1 MKESAELNGV
11 IVVNKPMDY
20 TSFDVIAVMRGLL
33 GQRKIGH
40 CGTLDPNATGVL
52 PLLLGNATKAQ
63 DIVPNHDKEYIAG
76 FRLGMTSDTLDI
88 WGKIL
93 TEEKSQVTES
103 QVKEALKEFV
113 GEIEQIPPMYSAVQV
128 DGKRLYDLAREGK
141 EVERES
147 RKVTVYYAQLLSFE
161 EQSQTGS
168 IRVKC
173 SKGTYIRT
181 IIDDLGKALGCGGI
195 MTSLERISACG
206 YSIEDALD
214 FLKAKEEQNREKLI
228 EKIMPVESLFTV
240 YGYVAVSEPQAR
252 RFSNGGELDIDRTF
266 LGRKGCK
273 DGEIYRIKTKDGV
286 FLGLGKV
293 DKEKNVIKFYK
304 KFN

>member
-1 MKESAELNGV
+1 MKETAELNGV

-63 DIVPNHDKEYIAG
+63 DIVPNHDKEYVAG
-76 FRLGMTSDTLDI
+76 FKLGMTSDTLDI

-93 TEEKSQVTES
+93 TENKSQVSKAEAE
-103 QVKEALKEFV
+103 EALKKFV
-113 GEIEQIPPMYSAVQV
+113 GEIEQIPPMYSAVQI

-141 EVERES
+141 EVERQS
-147 RKVTVYYAQLLSFE
+147 RKVTVYNAELLSFDDE
-161 EQSQTGS
+161 SQSGT

-181 IIDDLGKALGCGGI
+181 IIDDLGKELGCGAV
-195 MTSLERISACG
+195 MNSLQRVSACG
-206 YSIEDALD
+206 YNIEDAVD
-214 FLKAKEEQNREKLI
+214 FLKAREEENREKLLTHV
-228 EKIMPVESLFTV
+228 MPVESLFTV
-240 YGYVAVSEPQAR
+240 YGYVAVSEPQAK
-252 RFSNGGELDIDRTF
+252 RFSNGGELDINRTF
-266 LGRKGCK
+266 LGKKGCE
-273 DGEIYRIKTKDGV
+273 DGEIYRINTKDGV

-293 DKEKNVIKFYK
+293 NKEKNVIKFYK
-304 KFN
+304 KFS

>member
-1 MKESAELNGV
+1 MKETAELNGV

-63 DIVPNHDKEYIAG
+63 DIVPNHDKEYVAG
-76 FRLGMTSDTLDI
+76 FKLGMTSDTLDI

-93 TEEKSQVTES
+93 TENKSEVS
-103 QVKEALKEFV
+103 KAEAEEDLKKFV
-113 GEIEQIPPMYSAVQV
+113 GEIEQIPPMYSAVQI

-141 EVERES
+141 EVERQS
-147 RKVTVYYAQLLSFE
+147 RKVTVYNAELLSFDDE
-161 EQSQTGS
+161 SQSGT

-181 IIDDLGKALGCGGI
+181 IIDDLGKELGCGAV
-195 MTSLERISACG
+195 MNSLQRVSACG
-206 YSIEDALD
+206 YNIEDAVD
-214 FLKAKEEQNREKLI
+214 FLKAREEENREKLLTHV
-228 EKIMPVESLFTV
+228 MPVESLFTV
-240 YGYVAVSEPQAR
+240 YGYVAVSEPQAK
-252 RFSNGGELDIDRTF
+252 RFSNGGELDINRTF
-266 LGRKGCK
+266 LGKKGCE
-273 DGEIYRIKTKDGV
+273 DGEIYRINTKDGV

-293 DKEKNVIKFYK
+293 NKEKNVIKFYK
-304 KFN
+304 KFS

>member
-1 MKESAELNGV
+1 MKETAELNGV

-63 DIVPNHDKEYIAG
+63 DIVPNHDKEYVAG
-76 FRLGMTSDTLDI
+76 FKLGMTSDTLDI

-93 TEEKSQVTES
+93 TENKSQVSKAEAE
-103 QVKEALKEFV
+103 EALKKFV
-113 GEIEQIPPMYSAVQV
+113 GEIEQIPPMYSAVQI

-141 EVERES
+141 EVERQS
-147 RKVTVYYAQLLSFE
+147 RKVTVYNAGLLSFDDE
-161 EQSQTGS
+161 NQSGT

-181 IIDDLGKALGCGGI
+181 IIDDLGKELGCGAV
-195 MTSLERISACG
+195 MNSLQRVSACG
-206 YSIEDALD
+206 YNIEDAVD
-214 FLKAKEEQNREKLI
+214 FLKAREEENREKLLTHV
-228 EKIMPVESLFTV
+228 MPVESLFTV
-240 YGYVAVSEPQAR
+240 YGYVAVSEPQAK
-252 RFSNGGELDIDRTF
+252 RFSNGGELDINRTF
-266 LGRKGCK
+266 LGKKGCE

-293 DKEKNVIKFYK
+293 NKEKNVIKFYK
-304 KFN
+304 KFS

>member
-1 MKESAELNGV
+1 MKTNPELNGV
-11 IVVNKPMDY
+11 IVVNKPMEY

-76 FRLGMTSDTLDI
+76 FKLGLTSDTLDI
-88 WGKIL
+88 WGKIF
-93 TEEKSQVTES
+93 TQTDCRVEKDRLIQT
-103 QVKEALKEFV
+103 LKGFE

-141 EVERES
+141 EVERQS
-147 RKVTVYYAQLLSFE
+147 RRVTVYTAELLSFDKE
-161 EQSQTGS
+161 KQSGVIKVS
-168 IRVKC
+168 C

-181 IIDDLGKALGCGGI
+181 IIDDLGKKLGCGAV
-195 MTSLERISACG
+195 MTSLERTFACG
-206 YSIEDALD
+206 YSIDEAVD
-214 FLKAKEEQNREKLI
+214 FLKAKEEQNREKLL
-228 EKIMPVESLFTV
+228 EKIMPVESLFMV
-240 YGYVAVSEPQAR
+240 YGYVAVSEPQSK
-252 RFSNGGELDIDRTF
+252 RFLNGGELDISRTF
-266 LGRKGCK
+266 LGKKGCN
-273 DGEIYRIKTKDGV
+273 DGEIYRIKTKDGI

-293 DKEKNVIKFYK
+293 DKEKNVIKFFK

>member
-1 MKESAELNGV
+1 MKTKAELNGV

-63 DIVPNHDKEYIAG
+63 DIVPNHDKEYTAG
-76 FRLGMTSDTLDI
+76 FRLGMTTDTLDI
-88 WGKIL
+88 WGKVL
-93 TEEKSQVTES
+93 TDNKSNISAE
-103 QVKEALKEFV
+103 QVKKALERFV

-128 DGKRLYDLAREGK
+128 DGRRLYDIAREGR
-141 EVERES
+141 EVERQS
-147 RKVTVYYAQLLSFE
+147 RKVTVYRAELLSFDE
-161 EQSQTGS
+161 KNQSGTIS
-168 IRVKC
+168 VKC

-181 IIDDLGKALGCGGI
+181 IIDDLGKALGCGGV
-195 MTSLERISACG
+195 MTSLERTSACG
-206 YSIEDALD
+206 YSIGEGVD
-214 FLKAKEEQNREKLI
+214 FLKAKEEQDRDKLVEKVI
-228 EKIMPVESLFTV
+228 PVESLFKV
-240 YGYVAVSEPQAR
+240 YGYVAVSEPQAK
-252 RFSNGGELDIDRTF
+252 RFLNGAELDIDRTF
-266 LGRKGCK
+266 LGKKGCQ
-273 DGEIYRIKTKDGV
+273 DGEIYRIKTKDGM

-304 KFN
+304 KFR

>member
-93 TEEKSQVTES
+93 TEEKFQVTES

-147 RKVTVYYAQLLSFE
+147 RKVTVYYAQLLSFD

-286 FLGLGKV
+286 FLGLGRV

>member
-1 MKESAELNGV
+1 MKASDELNGV

-76 FRLGMTSDTLDI
+76 FKLGLTSDTLDI

-93 TEEKSQVTES
+93 TQTDCCVEKDRLIQT
-103 QVKEALKEFV
+103 LKGFE

-141 EVERES
+141 EVERQS
-147 RKVTVYYAQLLSFE
+147 RRVTVYTAELLSFDKKK
-161 EQSQTGS
+161 QSGVIKVS
-168 IRVKC
+168 C

-181 IIDDLGKALGCGGI
+181 IIDDLGKKLGCGAV
-195 MTSLERISACG
+195 MTSLERTFACG
-206 YSIEDALD
+206 YSIDEAVD
-214 FLKAKEEQNREKLI
+214 FLKAKEEQNREKLL
-228 EKIMPVESLFTV
+228 EKIMPVESLFKV
-240 YGYVAVSEPQAR
+240 YGYVAVTEPQSK
-252 RFSNGGELDIDRTF
+252 RFLNGGELDIERTF
-266 LGRKGCK
+266 LGKKGCC
-273 DGEIYRIKTKDGV
+273 DGEIYRIKTKDGI

-293 DKEKNVIKFYK
+293 DKEKNAIKFYK
-304 KFN
+304 KFS

>member
-1 MKESAELNGV
+1 MKENAELNGV

-147 RKVTVYYAQLLSFE
+147 RKVTVYNAELLSFD
-161 EQSQTGS
+161 EQSQSGT

-195 MTSLERISACG
+195 MISLERISACG
-206 YSIEDALD
+206 YSIADALD

-228 EKIMPVESLFTV
+228 KKIMPVESLFTV

-252 RFSNGGELDIDRTF
+252 RFSNGGELDINRTF
-266 LGRKGCK
+266 LGRKGCT

-286 FLGLGKV
+286 FLGLGRV

>member
-1 MKESAELNGV
+1 MKENHELNGV

-76 FRLGMTSDTLDI
+76 FQFGMTSDTLDI

-93 TEEKSQVTES
+93 THEKSEVTKTQIE
-103 QVKEALKEFV
+103 EALKKFV
-113 GEIEQIPPMYSAVQV
+113 GEIEQIPPMYSAVQI

-141 EVERES
+141 EIERQS
-147 RKVTVYYAQLLSFE
+147 RKVTVYYANLLDFDFE
-161 EQSQTGS
+161 KQRGTIQ
-168 IRVKC
+168 VKC

-181 IIDDLGKALGCGGI
+181 LTDDLGKELGCGCV

-206 YSIEDALD
+206 YSIENSID
-214 FLKAKEEQNREKLI
+214 FLKAREDKDREKLLQN
-228 EKIMPVESLFTV
+228 IMPVESLFLV
-240 YGYVAVSEPQAR
+240 YGYVAVSEAQAK
-252 RFSNGGELDIDRTF
+252 RFLNGGELDINRTF
-266 LGRKGCK
+266 LGKKGCN
-273 DGEIYRIKTKDGV
+273 DGEIYRIKTKDGE

-293 DKEKNVIKFYK
+293 NKEQNVIKFYK

>member
-93 TEEKSQVTES
+93 TEEKSQVTTA

-141 EVERES
+141 EVERQS
-147 RKVTVYYAQLLSFE
+147 RKVTVYYAKLLSFD

-195 MTSLERISACG
+195 MTSLERVCACG

-286 FLGLGKV
+286 FLGLGRV

>member
-33 GQRKIGH
+33 RQRKIGH

-93 TEEKSQVTES
+93 TEEKSQVRES

-147 RKVTVYYAQLLSFE
+147 RKVTVYYAQLLSFD

-181 IIDDLGKALGCGGI
+181 IIDDLGKALGCGGVMI
-195 MTSLERISACG
+195 SLERISACG

-286 FLGLGKV
+286 FLGLGRV

>member
-1 MKESAELNGV
+1 MKASGELNGV
-11 IVVNKPMDY
+11 IAVNKPMDY

-63 DIVPNHDKEYIAG
+63 DIVPNHDKEYTAG
-76 FRLGMTSDTLDI
+76 FKLGMTSDTLDI

-93 TEEKSQVTES
+93 TEEKSKVTKAQAE
-103 QVKEALKEFV
+103 EALKKFV
-113 GEIEQIPPMYSAVQV
+113 GEIEQIPPMYSAVQI

-141 EVERES
+141 EVERQS
-147 RKVTVYYAQLLSFE
+147 RRVTVYSAELLAFDE
-161 EQSQTGS
+161 ETQSGKLR
-168 IRVKC
+168 IKC

-181 IIDDLGKALGCGGI
+181 IIDDLGRELGCGGI
-195 MTSLERISACG
+195 MTSLERTSACG
-206 YSIEDALD
+206 YTIDEAVD
-214 FLKAKEEQNREKLI
+214 FLRAKEEQNREKLL
-228 EKIMPVESLFTV
+228 ERIMPVESLFAV
-240 YGYVAVSEPQAR
+240 YGYVAVSEAQAK
-252 RFSNGGELDIDRTF
+252 RFSNGGELDISRTF
-266 LGRKGCK
+266 LGKKGCE
-273 DGEIYRIKTKDGV
+273 DGEIYRIKTKDGA

-304 KFN
+304 KFS

>member
-1 MKESAELNGV
+1 MRENHELNGV

-76 FRLGMTSDTLDI
+76 FQLGITSDTLDI

-93 TEEKSQVTES
+93 TKKKSEVSKSQAE
-103 QVKEALKEFV
+103 EALKKFV
-113 GEIEQIPPMYSAVQV
+113 GEIEQIPPMYSAVQI

-141 EVERES
+141 EVERQS
-147 RKVTVYYAQLLSFE
+147 RKVTVYDAGLLIFDPES
-161 EQSQTGS
+161 QSGT

-181 IIDDLGKALGCGGI
+181 IIDDMGKELGCGAV
-195 MTSLERISACG
+195 MNSLQRICACG
-206 YSIEDALD
+206 YCIDNSVD
-214 FLKAKEEQNREKLI
+214 FLRAKEEKDREKLLTHV
-228 EKIMPVESLFTV
+228 MPVESLFTV
-240 YGYVAVSEPQAR
+240 YGYVAVSEAQAK
-252 RFSNGGELDIDRTF
+252 RFSNGGELDINRTF
-266 LGRKGCK
+266 LGKKGCE
-273 DGEIYRIKTKDGV
+273 DGEIYRIKTKEGE

-293 DKEKNVIKFYK
+293 NKEKNVIKFYK
-304 KFN
+304 KFS